1 MTEPNEQQSA
11 EPKYKHDEYTIE
23 QFDALIQEEEEKW
36 MQLGIGLNNM
46 QFTGA
51 ELFALQCK
59 LQAITNCIVSGTLDE
74 ENLNLHLKAIIL
86 ESMEAI
92 REGIEPAVRQ
102 ARIDRLRQN
111 IVPRVQMPW
120 EKPQNGG

>member
-11 EPKYKHDEYTIE
+11 EPKYTHDQYTLE
-23 QFDALIQEEEEKW
+23 QFEALIIEEEGKW
-36 MQLGIGLNNM
+36 SELGISLNNI
-46 QFTGA
+46 QFSGTD
-51 ELFALQCK
+51 LFGLQCK